1 MEEIGKQQFYIM
13 YLNVYLVAYLWVF
26 LEKPD
31 IEPNAIIVNLW
42 FLGNVYFHINKSY
55 PLEYLTLYRQ

>member
-26 LEKPD
+26 LKKKTD
-31 IEPNAIIVNLW
+31 KEPNEIIVNLW
-42 FLGNVYFHINKSY
+42 FQRFINTESLFSY
-55 PLEYLTLYRQ
+55 K